1 MTGTTLSRR
10 YRYYQCT
17 HARKM
22 AARPPTCDAKYVRA
36 EPLEGNVWDAVKQTL
51 EHPEVVITEVRRR
64 QADLMPYAED
74 SLKRVN
80 RELSTLAQEERRMLK
95 LFRVG
100 KINEEYVEEE
110 IKDIRR
116 KQSAI
121 QNEKREIDANRR
133 VLESLDD
140 AESQLAQVCA
150 LVEDNLKSLD
160 YSGKREALDAIGAK
174 VMVIPIEIP
183 LAA

>member
-1 MTGTTLSRR
+1 MTGTTLSRK

-22 AARPPTCDAKYVRA
+22 AGRPSTCDAKYVRA

-95 LFRVG
+95 LFRIAV
-100 KINEEYVEEE
+100 NT
-110 IKDIRR
+110 
-116 KQSAI
+116 
-121 QNEKREIDANRR
+121 
-133 VLESLDD
+133 
-140 AESQLAQVCA
+140 
-150 LVEDNLKSLD
+150 
-160 YSGKREALDAIGAK
+160 
-174 VMVIPIEIP
+174 P
-183 LAA
+183 LG